1 MKGRKKIWNAVLTVV
16 LWAAFWQIAAMWI
29 DSRIFLPSPLDVL
42 QSLKGLL
49 MSPEFF
55 HSIAFSLGNIAKGFL
70 LGIVFGSLLAML
82 ASASDFLRT
91 FFALPIRI
99 LQATPVASFT
109 ILALLWMDSSQL
121 SILISFFMVI
131 PVIYTNVLTGIME
144 TDKELLEMAKVFR
157 VRSYLKI
164 RYLYAPAVLPYLVS
178 ACSLAA
184 GLAWKSGV
192 AAEVIGVAR
201 NSIGNHLYQ
210 AKIYLEIPELFAW
223 TAVTIAVSILF
234 EQLVLRLLDLFYHI
248 LVGRQTEEAVEEIQ
262 EDVPAGQTKGW
273 AEDVLAERTTEGLTG
288 NGTAE
293 YGMAGST
300 MGSYILL
307 SDITKAY
314 GEQSVL
320 EKVSLELFCGRPLAL
335 MGSSGTGKTTLLRIV
350 LGTELPE
357 EGSIIRNSEAR
368 RFAVVF
374 QENRLCE
381 GISVRR
387 NLELICRTRGQK
399 EKIPVLL
406 KRLGLDGCAEQRTSA
421 LSGGMKRR
429 LAIGRALLADA
440 PVLLLD
446 EPFQGLDRE
455 TKAAIMRLVRERMQG
470 RAVLLVTHD
479 ETEAEFLDCSILRL

>member
-1 MKGRKKIWNAVLTVV
+1 MMGRKKIRNAVLTVV
-16 LWAAFWQIAAMWI
+16 LWVICWQAAAMWI

-49 MSPEFF
+49 VSPEFF
-55 HSIAFSLGNIAKGFL
+55 HSIAFSLANIARGFL
-70 LGIVFGSLLAML
+70 LGILFGSLLAMA
-82 ASASDFLRT
+82 ASASEFLRT
-91 FFALPIRI
+91 FFALPLRI
-99 LQATPVASFT
+99 LKATPVASFT
-109 ILALLWMDSSQL
+109 ILALLWMDSKQL
-121 SILISFFMVI
+121 SILISFFMVLPI
-131 PVIYTNVLTGIME
+131 IYTNVLTGILE

-157 VRSYLKI
+157 VRNFLKM
-164 RYLYAPAVLPYLVS
+164 RYLYLPAVLPYLVS

-192 AAEVIGVAR
+192 AAEVIGVVK

-223 TAVTIAVSILF
+223 TAVTIIVSILF
-234 EQLVLRLLDLFYHI
+234 EQLVLRLLNLLYHM
-248 LVGRQTEEAVEEIQ
+248 LVGRQLGEEPEEELPEEAL
-262 EDVPAGQTKGW
+262 AGQAKELSEDMITGR
-273 AEDVLAERTTEGLTG
+273 AEELPENAAAGQITE
-288 NGTAE
+288 NR
-293 YGMAGST
+293 
-300 MGSYILL
+300 ILL

-314 GEQSVL
+314 GEQTVL
-320 EKVSLELFCGRPLAL
+320 KHVSLELLGGKPVAL
-335 MGSSGTGKTTLLRIV
+335 MGSSGIGKTTLLRIV
-350 LGTELPE
+350 LGTEFPDG
-357 EGSIIRNSEAR
+357 GSIIRNNGAR

-387 NLELICRTRGQK
+387 NLELICRTKGQK
-399 EKIPVLL
+399 EKIPMLL
-406 KRLGLDGCAEQRTSA
+406 ARLGLEGCAERRTSA

-455 TKAAIMRLVRERMQG
+455 TKAAIMLLVRERMQG
-470 RAVLLVTHD
+470 KIVLLVTHD
-479 ETEAEFLDCSILRL
+479 ETEAEFLGCDILRL

>member
-1 MKGRKKIWNAVLTVV
+1 MMSRKKIRNAVLTVV
-16 LWAAFWQIAAMWI
+16 IWAACWQVAALWI

-49 MSPEFF
+49 VSPEFF
-55 HSIAFSLGNIAKGFL
+55 HSIAFSLGNIARGFL
-70 LGIVFGSLLAML
+70 LGVVFGSLVAMA
-82 ASASDFLRT
+82 ASMSEFLRT

-109 ILALLWMDSSQL
+109 ILALLWMDSRQL
-121 SILISFFMVI
+121 SVLISFFMVLPI
-131 PVIYTNVLTGIME
+131 VYTNVLTGIME

-157 VRSYLKI
+157 VRSYLKM
-164 RYLYAPAVLPYLVS
+164 RYLYLPAVLPYLVS

-192 AAEVIGVAR
+192 AAEVIGVAK

-234 EQLVLRLLDLFYHI
+234 EQLVLRFLNLLYHM
-248 LVGRQTEEAVEEIQ
+248 LVGRQLGEEPEE
-262 EDVPAGQTKGW
+262 ELPENVAAGQITERLPEDGIEDHNVVSSA
-273 AEDVLAERTTEGLTG
+273 AENR
-288 NGTAE
+288 
-293 YGMAGST
+293 
-300 MGSYILL
+300 ILL
-307 SDITKAY
+307 FDITKAY
-314 GEQSVL
+314 GEQTVL
-320 EKVSLELFCGRPLAL
+320 KHVSLELSDGKPVAL
-335 MGSSGTGKTTLLRIV
+335 MGSSGIGKTTLLRIV
-350 LGTELPE
+350 LGTESPDG
-357 EGSIIRNSEAR
+357 GSIIRNSEAR

-387 NLELICRTRGQK
+387 NLELICRTKGQK
-399 EKIPVLL
+399 EKIPMLL
-406 KRLGLDGCAEQRTSA
+406 ARLGLDGCAERRTSA

-455 TKAAIMRLVRERMQG
+455 TKIASMRLVRERMQG
-470 RAVLLVTHD
+470 KIVLLVTHD
-479 ETEAEFLDCSILRL
+479 ETEAEFLGCDILRL